1 MVTGFFRSFSAACL
15 LAFAAPLPAFA
26 DLSALAGDWVVVDF
40 RRAQYISAPAHDLGA
55 LSEGLGQTL
64 TVTAQDITLP
74 GLDCD
79 DWQLGAPQEPGGFAE
94 DPILAD
100 LRLPPNDPPQSAGD
114 ARTGTTWALSCEG
127 EPVTTL
133 YQAEP
138 RSLVATLH
146 NSSLYMV
153 LERPLTDAQLT
164 RLQSHLITTHFMEP
178 PASGELDASTLA
190 ATREW
195 YRYRQTDTD
204 LPVPAR
210 IVITRNLLDG
220 TGVWDD

>member
-1 MVTGFFRSFSAACL
+1 MMTGFFRSLSMTCL
-15 LAFAAPLPAFA
+15 CVLGAPLPAFA

-40 RRAQYISAPAHDLGA
+40 RRAQHVAAPAFDLGA
-55 LSEGLGQTL
+55 LTEGLGQSV
-64 TVTAQDITLP
+64 TVTADDIALP
-74 GLDCD
+74 GLGCD
-79 DWQLGAPQEPGGFAE
+79 DWQLGDPQEPGAFAE

-114 ARTGTTWALSCEG
+114 ARTGTVWALSCEG

-138 RSLVATLH
+138 RSLVATLQ
-146 NSSLYMV
+146 NSSTYMV
-153 LERPLTDAQLT
+153 LERPLGPDELT
-164 RLQSHLITTHFMEP
+164 RLQTHLITTHFMEP
-178 PASGELDASTLA
+178 PASGALDATTLA